1 MKVSTGLSQL
11 AKTRSLSPYPPA
23 HVAPQRSGESR
34 SLQDCSVQT
43 SQNQGRVEGK
53 ALQEPGGVHAQM
65 EAKLKQLEVIEKTKD
80 EKIKKLEASESC
92 LCDCIEG
99 VKRAGKEARIT
110 TEQRGYP
117 NWYND
122 ELSARGFTGLEAD
135 WKTWAH
141 SLKYFQ
147 VDLDKM
153 EIIQLDPERDLRASP
168 VSDGSRC
175 NSLLLCRFMS
185 WDLLTMVIS
194 SESRDED
201 LPAGEPLVINQFGL
215 NLSSISAEDASAA
228 VLPTQARE

>member
-1 MKVSTGLSQL
+1 MKYKLRFD
-11 AKTRSLSPYPPA
+11 KNM
-23 HVAPQRSGESR
+23 
-34 SLQDCSVQT
+34 QDLVDF
-43 SQNQGRVEGK
+43 
-53 ALQEPGGVHAQM
+53 
-65 EAKLKQLEVIEKTKD
+65 EVI
-80 EKIKKLEASESC
+80 
-92 LCDCIEG
+92 
-99 VKRAGKEARIT
+99 
-110 TEQRGYP
+110 
-117 NWYND
+117 YNNT
-122 ELSARGFTGLEAD
+122 LLI
-135 WKTWAH
+135 
-141 SLKYFQ
+141 FQ
-147 VDLDKM
+147 AVTRTVDLDKM